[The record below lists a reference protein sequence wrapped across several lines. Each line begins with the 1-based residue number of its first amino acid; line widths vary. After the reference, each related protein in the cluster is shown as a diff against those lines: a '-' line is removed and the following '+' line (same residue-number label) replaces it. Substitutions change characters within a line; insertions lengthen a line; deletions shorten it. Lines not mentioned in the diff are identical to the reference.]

1 MSVNPEEP
9 YQDLPPLPPAR
20 ELQTGQVVNR
30 VISASRA
37 LATANASAKRL
48 PDPSILIHAIP
59 LLEAKASSEIEN
71 IVTTND
77 ELFRAAHNV
86 EPASPAAREA
96 LRYREALYEGYSYIE
111 KHPFSVNLA
120 KIVCSKII
128 GFATDIR
135 ALPGTFIGNPATR
148 EHVYTPPQGKETIL
162 EHLSRWEVF
171 AHERESG
178 LDPLVKM
185 ALLHYQF
192 EAIHPFSDGNG
203 RTGRILNVLY
213 LVQSGLLDQPI
224 TYLSGYIVEHKD
236 EYYRLLNGV
245 TQKAAWGE
253 WIEFILNAVD
263 VTSRWTDSLIT
274 SIYNLLDQTISEL
287 NQTNLPAR
295 DLAFLLFSKPYLRYA
310 DLVSGLQVS
319 RPTAAKWASSLSEM
333 GMIERIKAGK
343 SVILINHRYLDI
355 LFTTPLPK

>member
-1 MSVNPEEP
+1 MLVNPEKP
-9 YQDLPPLPPAR
+9 YQDLPPLPPAL
-20 ELQTGQVVNR
+20 EFQTGQIVNR
-30 VISASRA
+30 VIAASRA

-48 PDPSILIHAIP
+48 PNPSILIHAIP
-59 LLEAKASSEIEN
+59 LLEAKASNEIEN

-77 ELFRAAHNV
+77 ELFRAAHKV

-96 LRYREALYEGYSYIE
+96 LKYREALYEGYSYIE

-120 KIVCSKII
+120 KIVCSQIN
-128 GFATDIR
+128 GVETDIR
-135 ALPGTFIGNPATR
+135 TLSGTYIGNPVTHER
-148 EHVYTPPQGKETIL
+148 IYTPPQGKEIIL
-162 EHLSRWEVF
+162 EHLSRWEKF
-171 AHERESG
+171 AHEQKSG

-213 LVQSGLLDQPI
+213 LVESGLLDQPI

-245 TQKAAWGE
+245 TQKGAWGE
-253 WIEFILNAVD
+253 WVEFILNAVD
-263 VTSRWTDSLIT
+263 VTSRWTDSLIS
-274 SIYNLLDQTISEL
+274 SIYHLLDKTISEL

-295 DLAFLLFSKPYLRYA
+295 DLAYLLFFKPYLRYA
-310 DLVSGLQVS
+310 DIVTELQVS
-319 RPTAAKWASSLSEM
+319 RPTATKWASSLSEM
-333 GMIERIKAGK
+333 GILHRIKVGK